1 MTPFLSLFLPNL
13 LHPNLLRPEIQSH
26 STILHDICI
35 VGDFPY
41 RKMGVSSCVYRLD
54 ETINQRI
61 STISKIGKGTVLK

>member
-1 MTPFLSLFLPNL
+1 MI
-13 LHPNLLRPEIQSH
+13 EA
-26 STILHDICI
+26 TILHDICI

-41 RKMGVSSCVYRLD
+41 RKMSVSSCVYRLD